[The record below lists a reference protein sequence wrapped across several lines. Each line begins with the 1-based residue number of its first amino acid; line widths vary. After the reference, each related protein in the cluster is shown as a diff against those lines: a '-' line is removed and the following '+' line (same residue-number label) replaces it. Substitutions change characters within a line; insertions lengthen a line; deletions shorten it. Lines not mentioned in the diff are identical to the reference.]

1 MKNTAPIAPNIGGTI
16 KGYGVFIQ
24 PSESYKSTNEIVDI
38 LFGNMI
44 VERRI
49 ENISPFPLNLTL
61 AKEKAAIAETYN
73 PIIIPGK

>member
-1 MKNTAPIAPNIGGTI
+1 
-16 KGYGVFIQ
+16 
-24 PSESYKSTNEIVDI
+24 
-38 LFGNMI
+38 MI